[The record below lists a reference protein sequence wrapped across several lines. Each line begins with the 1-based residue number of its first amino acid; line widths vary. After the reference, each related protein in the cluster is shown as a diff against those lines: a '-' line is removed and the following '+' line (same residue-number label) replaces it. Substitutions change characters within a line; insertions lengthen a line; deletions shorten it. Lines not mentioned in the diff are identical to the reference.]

1 MQVDSIFT
9 RSFLQGVI
17 PLLLAKFTIPMDP
30 RAKREHLKI
39 SGKGPRC
46 PMCGKFQTL
55 YACQAAP
62 NTEYAARCAQYLSG
76 WKKPPIFQP
85 VHLVYRLYIQT
96 NRRVSDLNLFLA
108 LDEILV
114 KEHILKSGDHSI
126 IRSRD
131 GSRVFCDKLRPRAEI
146 EIYAYEEEPN
156 GNQ

>member
-1 MQVDSIFT
+1 M
-9 RSFLQGVI
+9 
-17 PLLLAKFTIPMDP
+17 LLAKFVIPMDP

-39 SGKGPRC
+39 SGRGERC

-55 YACQAAP
+55 YACQAPP
-62 NTEYAARCAQYLSG
+62 NTEYAARCAQYLA
-76 WKKPPIFQP
+76 WKAKPIHQP

-114 KEHILKSGDHSI
+114 KEHILKSGDHAI

-131 GSRVFCDKLRPRAEI
+131 GSRVFCDRSFPRAEI
-146 EIYAYEEEPN
+146 EIYTYEEGKN
-156 GNQ
+156 GIQ